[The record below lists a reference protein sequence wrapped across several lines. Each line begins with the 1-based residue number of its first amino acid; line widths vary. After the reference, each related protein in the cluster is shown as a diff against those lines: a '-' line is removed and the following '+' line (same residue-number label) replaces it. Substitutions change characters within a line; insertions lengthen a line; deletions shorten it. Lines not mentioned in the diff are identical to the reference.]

1 MTISFTGDNMHDVM
15 TQIKAFLFGEAGEA
29 PKVETTPAVVQG
41 EVAPLPPRAKPP
53 YTAADV
59 RKAFN
64 EASQLTRPDG
74 TQLIPRDTLRKAL
87 KDISGCDSLSAA
99 PEESYAALID
109 WCKEA
114 VSHAQ

>member
-1 MTISFTGDNMHDVM
+1 MTISFTGNCMHDVM
-15 TQIKAFLFGEAGEA
+15 TQIKDFLYGEAGET
-29 PKVETTPAVVQG
+29 PKVETTPAVVKA
-41 EVAPLPPRAKPP
+41 EPAPAAQPH

-64 EASQLTRPDG
+64 EASQLTGPDG
-74 TQLIPRDTLRKAL
+74 TQLISRDTLRKAL
-87 KDISGCDSLSAA
+87 RDISGCDSLSAA

>member
-1 MTISFTGDNMHDVM
+1 MTISFTGNCMHDVM
-15 TQIKAFLFGEAGEA
+15 TQIKDFLYGEAGET
-29 PKVETTPAVVQG
+29 PKVETTPAPVPVPT
-41 EVAPLPPRAKPP
+41 EPAPAPAAQPH
-53 YTAADV
+53 YTAAEV

-64 EASQLTRPDG
+64 EAAQSG
-74 TQLIPRDTLRKAL
+74 VARDALRKAL

>member
-1 MTISFTGDNMHDVM
+1 MTISFTGDNMSAVM
-15 TQIKAFLFGEAGEA
+15 AQIKDFLFGEAGEA
-29 PKVETTPAVVQG
+29 PKVETTPAVVKA
-41 EVAPLPPRAKPP
+41 EPEPAPAAQPH
-53 YTAADV
+53 YTAAEV

-64 EASQLTRPDG
+64 EAAQSG
-74 TQLIPRDTLRKAL
+74 VARDALRKAL